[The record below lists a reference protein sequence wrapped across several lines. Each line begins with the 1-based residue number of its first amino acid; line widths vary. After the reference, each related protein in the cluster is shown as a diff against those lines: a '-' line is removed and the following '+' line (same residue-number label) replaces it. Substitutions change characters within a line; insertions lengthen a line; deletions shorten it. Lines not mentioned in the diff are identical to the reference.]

1 MNRLEKKCLIAAT
14 GFHLFLL
21 LILFI
26 GPAFLSASKTDNL
39 ATIDFIPA
47 ATVDAAVSGGG
58 NPRATPPPAPEPP
71 APTPPQPVVAP
82 PPPPQPPQRVE
93 PPDPPPTNQRD
104 PDAVEPRRDQ
114 RRRIEVSTKVVT
126 RNSNEIKVA
135 NDAAR
140 AKAAADAKRRAAEV
154 SQVVSG
160 LKGSLSPSTSVE
172 LQGPGGGGVPYANW
186 LQAVKS
192 RYSNAWEVPA
202 GVTDDSATATVTV
215 TIGRDG
221 TVLSARIRNASGNAL
236 VDRSVQSVIDRIKF
250 AAPLPEGAKEDQ
262 RTVTI
267 TFDVKAKLIG

>member
-1 MNRLEKKCLIAAT
+1 
-14 GFHLFLL
+14 
-21 LILFI
+21 
-26 GPAFLSASKTDNL
+26 
-39 ATIDFIPA
+39 
-47 ATVDAAVSGGG
+47 GG

-192 RYSNAWEVPA
+192 RYSNA
-202 GVTDDSATATVTV
+202 
-215 TIGRDG
+215 
-221 TVLSARIRNASGNAL
+221 
-236 VDRSVQSVIDRIKF
+236 
-250 AAPLPEGAKEDQ
+250 
-262 RTVTI
+262 
-267 TFDVKAKLIG
+267 